1 MSLRL
6 FKFLNHLSW
15 INRVHCFFEGI
26 FVGFDRDRVSQ
37 VLLDP
42 LEGDRPRSHL
52 LTSEEMDA
60 LKDAR
65 KLKDGSFKD
74 VKASRFDW
82 QALGVQRRREET
94 EVSVLIAALAFSIRA
109 DEKVLADKDK
119 LIQNELNLL
128 LRLHKE
134 LPHHATVDHS
144 K

>member
-1 MSLRL
+1 MSRRL

-15 INRVHCFFEGI
+15 ISMVHCFFEGI
-26 FVGFDRDRVSQ
+26 FVKFDRDRVSQ

-42 LEGDRPRSHL
+42 LEGDRPRSNL
-52 LTSEEMDA
+52 LTSEQMDA

-65 KLKDGSFKD
+65 QLEDGSFQD
-74 VKASRFDW
+74 VKASCFDW
-82 QALGVQRRREET
+82 HALGVERRREET
-94 EVSVLIAALAFSIRA
+94 LVSLLIVNLILQIRA

-119 LIQNELNLL
+119 LIQNKLNLL

-134 LPHHATVDHS
+134 LPHHATMDHS